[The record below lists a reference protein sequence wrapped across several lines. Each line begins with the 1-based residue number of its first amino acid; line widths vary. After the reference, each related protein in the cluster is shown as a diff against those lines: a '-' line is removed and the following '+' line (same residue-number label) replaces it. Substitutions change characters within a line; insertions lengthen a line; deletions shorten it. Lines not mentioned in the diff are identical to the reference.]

1 MRGLT
6 LLSGGKQMKS
16 NMIEIAA
23 QRENVKTGLDAAARR
38 KLAALLTEC
47 LADTMVLML
56 KSQVFHWNVVGPIF
70 FDLHKLTEEHY
81 KNMFEAADE
90 LAERV
95 RALGSLIPLDAHKM
109 AKASILGEELSLR
122 TTEEML
128 EQLITDHEA
137 VVRNMRNTALEAQ
150 DLGDVVSSDLLV
162 RRMSFHEKAIWM
174 LRAIAA
180 N

>member
-1 MRGLT
+1 
-6 LLSGGKQMKS
+6 MKTS
-16 NMIEIAA
+16 MMEVGA
-23 QRENVKTGLDAAARR
+23 QRENVKTGLDESVRQ

-81 KNMFEAADE
+81 KDMFEAADE

-95 RALGSLIPLDAHKM
+95 RALGNLVPLDAHRM
-109 AKASILGEELSLR
+109 ARASILGEELSLR

-128 EQLITDHEA
+128 EQLISDHEA
-137 VVRNMRNTALEAQ
+137 VVRNMRNAAHESE
-150 DLGDVVSSDLLV
+150 DLGDIVTQDLLV
-162 RRMSFHEKAIWM
+162 KRMAFHEKAIWM

-180 N
+180 E

>member
-1 MRGLT
+1 
-6 LLSGGKQMKS
+6 
-16 NMIEIAA
+16 MI
-23 QRENVKTGLDAAARR
+23 
-38 KLAALLTEC
+38 EC

-81 KNMFEAADE
+81 KDMFEAADE
-90 LAERV
+90 IAERV
-95 RALGSLIPLDAHKM
+95 RALGNLVPLNAHRM

-128 EQLITDHEA
+128 DQLITDHEA
-137 VVRNMRNTALEAQ
+137 VVRNMRNTAHEAE
-150 DLGDVVSSDLLV
+150 DLGDIVTNDILV
-162 RRMSFHEKAIWM
+162 RRMAFHEKAIWM

-180 N
+180 Q